1 MTVSLRSHRARA
13 LFSIAALPLAAASFA
28 ACTEGGGG
36 GAIGGG
42 AGGGCTPVEVISA
55 RGTTE
60 PQTGSMIMGGLSR
73 GIASRVGG
81 NVYEVQYPSSAEY
94 MSSPQI
100 GVTDTL
106 NRIQARSAACP
117 NQKDVLNGDS
127 KGGIVMT
134 DVMKKI
140 SPDLGAKVKAVVM
153 YGSPSYKA
161 NQPEAAGSAKGGMA
175 RGIYPGLGVPASWS
189 ARTKDFCN
197 QGDPVCGAGANIAMH
212 LAYGSTAQ
220 ADGIAFAVGKVNAG

>member
-1 MTVSLRSHRARA
+1 MTVSLRSPRARA
-13 LFSIAALPLAAASFA
+13 LFSFAALPLAAASFA
-28 ACTEGGGG
+28 ACTDGGGG

-42 AGGGCTPVEVISA
+42 GACTPVEVISA

-94 MSSPQI
+94 LSSPQI

-106 NRIQARSAACP
+106 NRIKARAAACP
-117 NQKDVLNGDS
+117 NQKYVLNGYS

-140 SPDLGAKVKAVVM
+140 SQDLGAKVKAVVM
-153 YGSPSYKA
+153 YGNPYYKA

-175 RGIYPGLGVPASWS
+175 RGIYPGMGVPASWS

-220 ADGIAFAVGKVNAG
+220 AEGISFAVSKVNAG

>member
-13 LFSIAALPLAAASFA
+13 LFSLAALPLAATGLA
-28 ACTEGGGG
+28 ACTGAPGGGG
-36 GAIGGG
+36 GG
-42 AGGGCTPVEVISA
+42 GGGCSPVEVISA

-60 PQTGSMIMGGLSR
+60 PQTGSLIMGGLSR

-94 MSSPQI
+94 LSSPQI

-106 NRIQARSAACP
+106 NRIRARSAACP
-117 NQKDVLNGDS
+117 DQKYVLNGYS

-134 DVMKKI
+134 DVMKRL
-140 SPDLGAKVKAVVM
+140 SPDLAAKVKAVVM
-153 YGSPSYKA
+153 YGNPYYKA
-161 NQPEAAGSAKGGMA
+161 NQPEAAGSAKGGLA
-175 RGIYPGLGVPASWS
+175 RGIYPGAGVPREWS
-189 ARTKDFCN
+189 PRVKDFCN

-212 LAYGSTAQ
+212 LAYGTTAQ
-220 ADGIAFAVGKVNAG
+220 ADGINFAVSKVNAG